1 MFKFFKKKKEDVEV
15 NQPNFEIELTAA
27 VLAYEIAR
35 SDGEISEDELS
46 VLMEEIGKISMKVGK
61 EKSEILEI
69 VEIYSKDSV
78 SFHEFIEDIN
88 DNFSKDQKLSLLKFM
103 WKTAYADGRLD
114 VAANELFKKK
124 KYSIHSK
131 KFITVDKTINRYLKL
146 IQKYKIKSIED
157 PFAEDD
163 WLSWNKFMKKISKKT
178 QIVGD
183 DLYVTNLER
192 LKIGF
197 LNKSSNSIL
206 IKLNQIGTV
215 SETLEVIKFAQLIGF
230 STIISHRSGDSEDT
244 FISDLAVGTN
254 SNQIKTGSLARSER
268 VAKYN
273 QLIRI
278 EEKLGKSAKMN
289 KIN

>member
-114 VAANELFKKK
+114 VDEERLVRRVADL
-124 KYSIHSK
+124 
-131 KFITVDKTINRYLKL
+131 INIKDIEVLKL
-146 IQKYKIKSIED
+146 KDS
-157 PFAEDD
+157 
-163 WLSWNKFMKKISKKT
+163 SK
-178 QIVGD
+178 
-183 DLYVTNLER
+183 TN
-192 LKIGF
+192 
-197 LNKSSNSIL
+197 
-206 IKLNQIGTV
+206 
-215 SETLEVIKFAQLIGF
+215 TL
-230 STIISHRSGDSEDT
+230 
-244 FISDLAVGTN
+244 
-254 SNQIKTGSLARSER
+254 
-268 VAKYN
+268 
-273 QLIRI
+273 
-278 EEKLGKSAKMN
+278 
-289 KIN
+289 